1 MSLNSAYFKTVPWNR
16 EPRQA
21 RLGSVDALRCCA
33 MTAVV
38 AQHCGLFPYGWMG
51 VWLFF
56 VISGFVVTGSALEG
70 AREVAPGRRFGAFM
84 SRRARRIIPVYYA
97 YVLVGA
103 VVVVLSGNRLDP
115 VAFTSL
121 LGFFSNTAMAVG
133 RGEFVGW
140 PVGHLWTISIEMQF
154 YLVFGLVLVY
164 ASERVAKII
173 FVAALFAAP
182 LLRLAASDALTRF
195 GWSIDPAYAIYSGSL
210 LHSDSFAAGALL
222 AFAMRD
228 GKLRPFARPLALM
241 GAMSLLC
248 YVLFYVGVNGMDGA
262 TGIDQLRNVISGVLW
277 GQYRQVFV
285 YSVLA
290 AACASLVAMAACRD
304 PLLEWLLGRP
314 LLQRIGYVSYGAY
327 VFHSLVI
334 FVVLAALESLLS
346 ITPGEHSL
354 GTRLLTLAIA
364 YPVTL
369 VAAEMSFRFFES
381 KFLVRT
387 TTSSVVPLPAPFE
400 GQVGISRRG

>member
-1 MSLNSAYFKTVPWNR
+1 
-16 EPRQA
+16 
-21 RLGSVDALRCCA
+21 

-56 VISGFVVTGSALEG
+56 VISGFVVTVSALEG
-70 AREVAPGRRFGAFM
+70 GRELAPGRRYGAFM
-84 SRRARRIIPVYYA
+84 GRRARRIIPVYYA

-103 VVVVLSGNRLDP
+103 VVVVLSGSRLDP
-115 VAFTSL
+115 VAFSSL
-121 LGFFSNTAMAVG
+121 LGFFSNTAMAMG
-133 RGEFVGW
+133 RGEFTGW

-154 YLVFGLVLVY
+154 YLLFGLVLVY

-173 FVAALFAAP
+173 FATALVAAP
-182 LLRLAASDALTRF
+182 LLRLLASDVLARY
-195 GWSIDPAYAIYSGSL
+195 GWSIDPAFAIYSGSL

-228 GKLRPFARPLALM
+228 GKLRPIARPLALM
-241 GAMSLLC
+241 GAVALLS

-285 YSVLA
+285 YSALA
-290 AACASLVAMAACRD
+290 AACAGLVAMAACRD
-304 PLLEWLLGRP
+304 PLLEWLLGKP

-334 FVVLAALESLLS
+334 FVVLAVLELWLG
-346 ITPGEHSL
+346 IIPGEYSL
-354 GTRLLTLAIA
+354 GLRLLTLAIA

-381 KFLVRT
+381 RFLIRT
-387 TTSSVVPLPAPFE
+387 AAPPVVPMAAPFE
-400 GQVGISRRG
+400 GQVEISRRG

>member
-1 MSLNSAYFKTVPWNR
+1 
-16 EPRQA
+16 
-21 RLGSVDALRCCA
+21 

-290 AACASLVAMAACRD
+290 AACAGLVAMAACRD

-334 FVVLAALESLLS
+334 FVVLAALE
-346 ITPGEHSL
+346 I
-354 GTRLLTLAIA
+354 
-364 YPVTL
+364 
-369 VAAEMSFRFFES
+369 AAEHHPGRALSRHAS
-381 KFLVRT
+381 AYAGNRLSGDAGGGRD
-387 TTSSVVPLPAPFE
+387 VVPLLREQVPGQDDNVVGRSTAGTLRGASRNFAPRLIERRPQLRGMPAGAMPRFCAAMRN
-400 GQVGISRRG
+400 GAFTAP